1 MVEFPY
7 CDQESAKIKKKWNEY
22 VRHYYPPIN
31 NEVLEKM
38 CRYIREE
45 KPYKVVD
52 IENGN
57 IVTIESVSYSYTT
70 GNRLSLLWYKPFSF
84 VNTFRR
90 RTLLLNHFH
99 DFLNEY

>member
-31 NEVLEKM
+31 NETLEKM

-45 KPYKVVD
+45 KTCTLVD
-52 IENGN
+52 IENGK

-70 GNRLSLLWYKPFSF
+70 GNKLPLLWYKPFCF
-84 VNTFRR
+84 VNTFHR